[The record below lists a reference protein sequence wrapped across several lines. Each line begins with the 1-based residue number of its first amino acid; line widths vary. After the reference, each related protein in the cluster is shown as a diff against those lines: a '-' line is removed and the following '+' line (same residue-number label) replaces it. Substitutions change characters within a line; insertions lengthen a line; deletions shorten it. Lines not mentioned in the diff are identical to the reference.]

1 MATIPII
8 NKVVKLILLNKL
20 YAWEK
25 IKFQNILSTREIIVG
40 IVSDQTC
47 WEHLHLC
54 ILTASV

>member
-25 IKFQNILSTREIIVG
+25 IKFQNILSTREITVG
-40 IVSDQTC
+40 VISEKTL
-47 WEHLHLC
+47 WEHLHLG
-54 ILTASV
+54 ILTASA

>member
-25 IKFQNILSTREIIVG
+25 IKFQNILSTREITVG
-40 IVSDQTC
+40 VISDKTW
-47 WEHLHLC
+47 WEHLHLG
-54 ILTASV
+54 ILTASA

>member
-1 MATIPII
+1 MATILII

-40 IVSDQTC
+40 VISDKTC
-47 WEHLHLC
+47 WEHLYLG
-54 ILTASV
+54 ILTASA